1 MNRVLVVFL
10 KELTDGLRDKRSI
23 FSLLLFPLLGPV
35 LVSVM
40 LAQTAEQLSGADGV
54 ELPVVG
60 RDNAPALVRF
70 LEERDITIVDPPA
83 DVLGAVEDRDVHA
96 VLIIPDDY
104 GERFRA
110 GKPATVELVMDQS
123 RTDATVT
130 IRRVEALLDGYA
142 RSVGTLRL
150 LAHGTNPDLM
160 TPVKVQHVD
169 VSTPKKRAAVFLNLI
184 PMFVLIASF
193 IGGMYTATDSTA
205 GERERGSLEPLLI
218 TPISR
223 RALVMGKWLTTV
235 VFSSFNVVF
244 TLAASL
250 IALSRVPMEGMGIT
264 LSLSPADTVG
274 VLLAVLPLSV
284 FVGSA
289 QLMVASFARTFKE
302 AQTYLSLMIFFPMV
316 PGMMATFSPIKTQ
329 LWMMA
334 VPVLGQQQLLS
345 DVIRGDPVAPL
356 GFVLAAVSSLVL
368 GFACVLGTAYLF
380 RRESIVYGR

>member
-1 MNRVLVVFL
+1 MNRVFVVFW
-10 KELTDGLRDKRSI
+10 KELVDGLRDKRSI

-35 LVSVM
+35 LISVV
-40 LAQTAEQLSGADGV
+40 LTQTAEQLSGADGV

-70 LEERDITIVDPPA
+70 LEERDIEIVEPPA
-83 DVLGAVEDRDVHA
+83 DVLGAVREREVHA

-104 GERFRA
+104 GARFRA
-110 GKPATVELVMDQS
+110 GKPASVELVMDES

-130 IRRVEALLDGYA
+130 IRRVEALLEGYA

-150 LAHGTNPDLM
+150 LAHGVSPELM
-160 TPVKVQHVD
+160 TPVKVQRVD
-169 VSTPKKRAAVFLNLI
+169 LSTPKKRAAVFLNLI

-205 GERERGSLEPLLI
+205 GERERGSLEALLI
-218 TPISR
+218 TPIAR
-223 RALVMGKWLTTV
+223 RSLVMGKWLTTV

-250 IALSRVPMEGMGIT
+250 LALSRVPVEKMGIT
-264 LSLSPADTVG
+264 LSLSPADTAG
-274 VLLAVLPLSV
+274 VLLAILPLSV

-316 PGMMATFSPIKTQ
+316 PGMLATFSPIKTQ
-329 LWMMA
+329 LWMML

-345 DVIRGDPVAPL
+345 DVIRGEPVAPL
-356 GFVLAAVSSLVL
+356 AFVLAAVSSLVL
-368 GFACVLGTAYLF
+368 GLACVRGTAFLF